1 MPRCFSTSIQS
12 EVAWRELFLA
22 FTVPAIWMA
31 PPNSNSFS
39 VSVVFPASGCEMMA
53 KVRRRDTS
61 LARALA
67 TVVAA
72 GEFMVFAK
80 AITPAAGIA
89 HGTGQ
94 GETGRKNKA
103 ELGGD
108 YNNCPP
114 LAPKMRQKMRE
125 STRYHRIHDRT
136 KATAPAP
143 APAPAPAICRNS
155 RLKRHPRRTD
165 RRLPIIIA
173 TAANHANFTLPH
185 STPHH
190 IIGSSMFRLIASICI
205 AIVVLLAPA
214 LSRAADLGPDEI
226 VRQVT
231 ADVLESVQK
240 DKQLQSG
247 DRRRALAL
255 AEEKILPLIDFEQ
268 ATQLAV
274 GRAWRQ
280 ATPEQ
285 RARLVME
292 FRSMLV
298 RIYSNALGVYRGQTM
313 RVQPVRM
320 AKDATDVTV
329 RNQYLS
335 PGKPP
340 LAVDYSMR
348 KVDGTWKIYDIVAEG
363 ISLVLTYRGEFE
375 QVVQQGGID
384 GLIKQLAEKNAPP
397 RERSSS

>member
-1 MPRCFSTSIQS
+1 MLRF
-12 EVAWRELFLA
+12 
-22 FTVPAIWMA
+22 
-31 PPNSNSFS
+31 
-39 VSVVFPASGCEMMA
+39 
-53 KVRRRDTS
+53 
-61 LARALA
+61 
-67 TVVAA
+67 
-72 GEFMVFAK
+72 
-80 AITPAAGIA
+80 
-89 HGTGQ
+89 
-94 GETGRKNKA
+94 
-103 ELGGD
+103 
-108 YNNCPP
+108 
-114 LAPKMRQKMRE
+114 
-125 STRYHRIHDRT
+125 
-136 KATAPAP
+136 
-143 APAPAPAICRNS
+143 
-155 RLKRHPRRTD
+155 
-165 RRLPIIIA
+165 
-173 TAANHANFTLPH
+173 
-185 STPHH
+185 
-190 IIGSSMFRLIASICI
+190 IASICLS
-205 AIVVLLAPA
+205 IVVLLAPA
-214 LSRAADLGPDEI
+214 LSRAAELGPDDI

-240 DKQLQSG
+240 DKQLQAG

-280 ATPEQ
+280 ASPEQ
-285 RARLVME
+285 RARLVNE

-348 KVDGTWKIYDIVAEG
+348 KIDGTWKIYDIVAEG

-375 QVVQQGGID
+375 QAVQQGGID
-384 GLIKQLAEKNAPP
+384 GLIKQLAEKNAP
-397 RERSSS
+397 RV